1 LLFRRLRGE
10 QNHEVGRDE
19 RKTEIAR
26 YLGEVLTRYDQM
38 FCGDT
43 QVLSKVKEIIA
54 YLDEPELAKSLKE
67 LRRAKTVRAFE
78 AVLQGLCRT
87 S

>member
-1 LLFRRLRGE
+1 MNRYGRL
-10 QNHEVGRDE
+10 
-19 RKTEIAR
+19 
-26 YLGEVLTRYDQM
+26 

-54 YLDEPELAKSLKE
+54 YLDEPELSKPLKE

-78 AVLQGLCRT
+78 DALHGLC
-87 S
+87 